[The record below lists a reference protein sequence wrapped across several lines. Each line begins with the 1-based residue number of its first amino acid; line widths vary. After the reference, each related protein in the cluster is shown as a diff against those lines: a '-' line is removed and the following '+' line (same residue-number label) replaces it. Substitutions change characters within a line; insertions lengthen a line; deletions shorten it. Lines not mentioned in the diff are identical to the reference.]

1 MVTPET
7 IKLLGG
13 TKNKIAKDKNNESL
27 SHLEITKVILVYY
40 NLINNN
46 YQENSRVFYKSFL
59 NKSFVILEIS
69 SKNIF
74 TNL

>member
-1 MVTPET
+1 MLTPET

>member
-1 MVTPET
+1 MLTPET

-59 NKSFVILEIS
+59 NKSFFILEIS